1 MPPVMARRYGFRD
14 WQPHQ
19 GCAGPVEEKQR
30 SLLGGVVVLLRADE
44 RIEVDTAWGSWSWCA
59 ELR

>member
-44 RIEVDTAWGSWSWCA
+44 RLILCGEVGAGVLS
-59 ELR
+59 